1 MNLGNPNL
9 AVTST
14 AVVEVERAARYAKQL
29 VSHMS
34 RKFGGGWDPASES
47 GWMQLGETGRA
58 EVAVQGGTITMQV
71 SGPDLEAI
79 ERVEGAVGRHLV
91 RFVGR
96 DDLQVAWSRNDGT
109 AGTVQRLDEPRDL
122 IDNPPETKP
131 HV

>member
-1 MNLGNPNL
+1 
-9 AVTST
+9 
-14 AVVEVERAARYAKQL
+14 
-29 VSHMS
+29 
-34 RKFGGGWDPASES
+34 
-47 GWMQLGETGRA
+47 
-58 EVAVQGGTITMQV
+58 MQV

-109 AGTVQRLDEPRDL
+109 AGTMQRLDEPRDL